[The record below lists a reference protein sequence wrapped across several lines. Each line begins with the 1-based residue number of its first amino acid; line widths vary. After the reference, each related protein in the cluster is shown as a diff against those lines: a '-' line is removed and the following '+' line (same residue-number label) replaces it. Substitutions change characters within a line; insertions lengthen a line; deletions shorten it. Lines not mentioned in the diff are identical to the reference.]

1 MSKSLSLRRCEVVSQ
16 ITETFNIENIKKV
29 LNEKD
34 CIKEYAYIIH
44 DKDKNENGELKK
56 PHIHLIMRFKNNQP
70 QNIKYISKWFNL
82 NPNFV
87 SKIKSKKFEDAIKY
101 LVHLNAPEKFQYLIN
116 EVTANFNVK
125 RVIDN
130 EKEQNEL
137 DGILDRIL
145 NGEIREYNKTI
156 EIDPKILTY
165 KSRLINEA
173 FKVRAEHIQATVKER
188 DTSVIF
194 ITGTSGSGKTT
205 LAKKICESK
214 GLAYYVS
221 SGSNDILDGYSQQPA
236 LIIDDIRPSCMG
248 LSDLLKLLD
257 NHTLCSIK
265 SRYKNKIIYCDLIIL
280 TTVLDLETFYQNVFT
295 EENEPITQLK
305 RRCGI
310 HIRMNKDYIFTSIW
324 DNKKMNYS
332 KEIVYKNNIISEF
345 VSSREKTNE
354 DIENELM
361 KFFPFIEKIDESQ
374 LNLKDRLIEKNI
386 SNITEF
392 KLEKV
397 SDEIFRKLLNKK

>member
-1 MSKSLSLRRCEVVSQ
+1 M
-16 ITETFNIENIKKV
+16 
-29 LNEKD
+29 
-34 CIKEYAYIIH
+34 
-44 DKDKNENGELKK
+44 
-56 PHIHLIMRFKNNQP
+56 
-70 QNIKYISKWFNL
+70 KYIAKWFNL
-82 NPNFV
+82 EPNFI
-87 SKIKSKKFEDAIKY
+87 SRIKSKKFEDAVKY
-101 LVHLNAPEKFQYLIN
+101 IIHLNAPEKFQYSID
-116 EVTANFNVK
+116 EVTANFDVK
-125 RVIDN
+125 KVIDN
-130 EKEQNEL
+130 EKEENEL
-137 DGILDRIL
+137 DEILDRIL

-156 EIDPKILTY
+156 EIDQKFLIY

-221 SGSNDILDGYSQQPA
+221 SGSNDILDGYSFQPA
-236 LIIDDIRPSCMG
+236 LIIDDVRHSCMG
-248 LSDLLKLLD
+248 LGDLIKLLD

-265 SRYKNKIIYCDLIIL
+265 SRYKNKIVHCDLIIL

-310 HIRMNKDYIFTSIW
+310 HIQMNKDYIFISMW
-324 DNKKMNYS
+324 DNKKMSYS

-345 VSSREKTNE
+345 VPSKEKTSE

-361 KFFPFIEKIDESQ
+361 KLIHFIEKIDKSQ
-374 LNLKDRLIEKNI
+374 LALKERLIEKKYI
-386 SNITEF
+386 Y
-392 KLEKV
+392 
-397 SDEIFRKLLNKK
+397 